1 MKNNTQIEVAEST
14 PLNSLLGKKI
24 ILILILVSGS
34 ITLIATLTQ
43 LYFDYK
49 QQFNSVEMRH
59 QEVREVH
66 SKLMAQSLWEYD
78 LVLLKQRMD
87 SLVSLPDIDYLEIT
101 TDNYHFEAGHA
112 VAGSKLTETYP
123 LRFEDS
129 FTGQKENIGVLHV
142 ESDTESI
149 YNDLIKKFFTT
160 LAINGLKTALVCY
173 IILIIFH
180 KSINQ
185 RIFSIMRYLRSYAP
199 QVLRSPLKIEH
210 STFLI
215 SDHDELSILTEET
228 NKLTDSLSSLY
239 REINVEKERLADFT
253 HVTSDW
259 LWETD
264 ESLHIV
270 YASEAMR
277 AELDLDEKE
286 RPSIFELRHF
296 YPNLNLINLL
306 KSKQSFKQCE
316 QQMILDGQSIYL
328 LFQAKA
334 RYQGER
340 FQGFRGTTI
349 NITALKDA
357 QFQLEQLNRNL
368 EITVQKRTED
378 LEKSLN
384 QLRQTQTQLI
394 ESEKLAALGGLVA
407 GVAHEVN
414 TPLGISVTAA
424 SIIKETTK
432 DLNDAFRAQ
441 TLTSTQFAQL
451 MEQMTSSGDMLEQNL
466 HRAANLVRDF
476 KQTAVDQVSEKR
488 DTFTVI
494 SVLNSLM
501 ASLHTKTRKVPV
513 IPVVEGDSALTMNSL
528 PGVLTQIISNLVVN
542 SVTHAF
548 DQQPDPQIRI
558 LFRQEEDR
566 IIFEYF
572 DNGSGIEKN
581 LHQKIF
587 EPFYTTKRG
596 KGGSGL
602 GLNLVFNLVH
612 QKLKGSLEFYS
623 EPGQG
628 VHFVINTPQELPE
641 EILKTV
647 EEE

>member
-1 MKNNTQIEVAEST
+1 
-14 PLNSLLGKKI
+14 
-24 ILILILVSGS
+24 
-34 ITLIATLTQ
+34 
-43 LYFDYK
+43 
-49 QQFNSVEMRH
+49 
-59 QEVREVH
+59 
-66 SKLMAQSLWEYD
+66 
-78 LVLLKQRMD
+78 
-87 SLVSLPDIDYLEIT
+87 
-101 TDNYHFEAGHA
+101 
-112 VAGSKLTETYP
+112 
-123 LRFEDS
+123 
-129 FTGQKENIGVLHV
+129 
-142 ESDTESI
+142 
-149 YNDLIKKFFTT
+149 
-160 LAINGLKTALVCY
+160 
-173 IILIIFH
+173 
-180 KSINQ
+180 
-185 RIFSIMRYLRSYAP
+185 
-199 QVLRSPLKIEH
+199 
-210 STFLI
+210 
-215 SDHDELSILTEET
+215 
-228 NKLTDSLSSLY
+228 
-239 REINVEKERLADFT
+239 
-253 HVTSDW
+253 
-259 LWETD
+259 
-264 ESLHIV
+264 
-270 YASEAMR
+270 
-277 AELDLDEKE
+277 
-286 RPSIFELRHF
+286 
-296 YPNLNLINLL
+296 
-306 KSKQSFKQCE
+306 
-316 QQMILDGQSIYL
+316 MILDGQSIYL

-501 ASLHTKTRKVPV
+501 ASLHPKTRKVPV

-566 IIFEYF
+566 MIFEYF

-581 LHQKIF
+581 LHQKI
-587 EPFYTTKRG
+587 
-596 KGGSGL
+596 
-602 GLNLVFNLVH
+602 LNLSIPPNAVKVALDW
-612 QKLKGSLEFYS
+612 G
-623 EPGQG
+623 
-628 VHFVINTPQELPE
+628 
-641 EILKTV
+641 
-647 EEE
+647 

>member
-1 MKNNTQIEVAEST
+1 M
-14 PLNSLLGKKI
+14 
-24 ILILILVSGS
+24 
-34 ITLIATLTQ
+34 
-43 LYFDYK
+43 
-49 QQFNSVEMRH
+49 
-59 QEVREVH
+59 
-66 SKLMAQSLWEYD
+66 
-78 LVLLKQRMD
+78 
-87 SLVSLPDIDYLEIT
+87 
-101 TDNYHFEAGHA
+101 
-112 VAGSKLTETYP
+112 
-123 LRFEDS
+123 
-129 FTGQKENIGVLHV
+129 
-142 ESDTESI
+142 
-149 YNDLIKKFFTT
+149 
-160 LAINGLKTALVCY
+160 
-173 IILIIFH
+173 
-180 KSINQ
+180 
-185 RIFSIMRYLRSYAP
+185 
-199 QVLRSPLKIEH
+199 
-210 STFLI
+210 
-215 SDHDELSILTEET
+215 
-228 NKLTDSLSSLY
+228 
-239 REINVEKERLADFT
+239 
-253 HVTSDW
+253 
-259 LWETD
+259 
-264 ESLHIV
+264 
-270 YASEAMR
+270 
-277 AELDLDEKE
+277 
-286 RPSIFELRHF
+286 
-296 YPNLNLINLL
+296 
-306 KSKQSFKQCE
+306 
-316 QQMILDGQSIYL
+316 
-328 LFQAKA
+328 
-334 RYQGER
+334 
-340 FQGFRGTTI
+340 
-349 NITALKDA
+349 
-357 QFQLEQLNRNL
+357 
-368 EITVQKRTED
+368 
-378 LEKSLN
+378 
-384 QLRQTQTQLI
+384 
-394 ESEKLAALGGLVA
+394 A

-501 ASLHTKTRKVPV
+501 ASLHPKTRKVPV

-566 IIFEYF
+566 MIFEYF